1 MKHPVIY
8 SCIYLSKFL
17 FLCNLSCLVSF
28 VVCVVCV
35 IRCWKRVWLAARA
48 QSDRFSLLWYYAI
61 SFWREIERG
70 GGAASTDCD
79 LFRCVER
86 LCPSRVRL
94 FHVGVVYSFHKVVV
108 LSRLLS
114 PVRLFT
120 FFYNICIF
128 KQKKKVK
135 NGMESNPELERALD
149 RFRASLG
156 RPNKRVESQVE

>member
-8 SCIYLSKFL
+8 PCIYLSKFL
-17 FLCNLSCLVSF
+17 FLCNLFGVFCC
-28 VVCVVCV
+28 VCGVCHQMLEKGLTGSESS
-35 IRCWKRVWLAARA
+35 IRSVFSSLILCNLLLER
-48 QSDRFSLLWYYAI
+48 DREGW
-61 SFWREIERG
+61 
-70 GGAASTDCD
+70 GAASTDCD

-94 FHVGVVYSFHKVVV
+94 FHVGVVYSFQKVVV